1 MPLKATSTRST
12 SFPQPKPSSRGKA
25 AGLNITSQSIASELA
40 AFRKQGGRI
49 EVLGNTPL
57 RANVTAF
64 SSKGN
69 IQHKAAQH
77 KAALR
82 ETAPA
87 QTEKSATQG

>member
-1 MPLKATSTRST
+1 MPLKATSTCSTPTPQARRS
-12 SFPQPKPSSRGKA
+12 SQSKGP
-25 AGLNITSQSIASELA
+25 GLNITSQSIASDLV

-69 IQHKAAQH
+69 TQRK
-77 KAALR
+77 
-82 ETAPA
+82 TAPV
-87 QTEKSATQG
+87 QPEKSAPQG

>member
-12 SFPQPKPSSRGKA
+12 PTPKIRRTTSQGKGP
-25 AGLNITSQSIASELA
+25 GLNITSQSIASDLT

-57 RANVTAF
+57 RTNATAF

-69 IQHKAAQH
+69 TQRKTAQH
-77 KAALR
+77 K
-82 ETAPA
+82 TTPA
-87 QTEKSATQG
+87 QMEKSAQG

>member
-1 MPLKATSTRST
+1 MPPKATSTRST
-12 SFPQPKPSSRGKA
+12 AYPQSRRGSQGKGP
-25 AGLNITSQSIASELA
+25 GLNITSQSIASDLA

-69 IQHKAAQH
+69 TRRKT
-77 KAALR
+77 AL
-82 ETAPA
+82 A

>member
-12 SFPQPKPSSRGKA
+12 PSPQIRRSSQGKGP
-25 AGLNITSQSIASELA
+25 GLNITSQSIASDLA

-64 SSKGN
+64 SSRGN
-69 IQHKAAQH
+69 
-77 KAALR
+77 ALR
-82 ETAPA
+82 KTAPA
-87 QTEKSATQG
+87 QTEKSAAQS